1 MGQTAPDS
9 ERPLVSIAIPTYDRL
24 QYLKEAVASALSQ
37 TYERVEVIIGDD
49 GPTNSIRAWCE
60 TVAMRDARVRYRR
73 NARNLGLAG
82 NWNALA
88 DAARGEFITLIG
100 DDDRLLPD
108 FVGRMVEAARPDAD
122 VAFANH
128 YLIDEHG
135 RRLEVE
141 SERCTRTYKR
151 HKPTTPKPQ
160 TAASNK
166 PICSMRLRLRPT
178 VSNAHKGR
186 CRAALSNSKSS
197 PTKPN
202 AMHWRIT

>member
-88 DAARGEFITLIG
+88 DRVCRPLK
-100 DDDRLLPD
+100 
-108 FVGRMVEAARPDAD
+108 EAAHARSPSLLFFQDPPLISKL
-122 VAFANH
+122 ANH
-128 YLIDEHG
+128 
-135 RRLEVE
+135 
-141 SERCTRTYKR
+141 
-151 HKPTTPKPQ
+151 
-160 TAASNK
+160 
-166 PICSMRLRLRPT
+166 
-178 VSNAHKGR
+178 
-186 CRAALSNSKSS
+186 
-197 PTKPN
+197 
-202 AMHWRIT
+202 